1 MESNLIIYTKDLLHA
16 KDFKIFK
23 PFIISFI
30 LNGCLLIMLSKSDQ
44 IHLDEKYII
53 REHQIYLI
61 LEFGYYYLKN
71 KSERDS
77 IYTVSLQDGATKD
90 SRN

>member
-1 MESNLIIYTKDLLHA
+1 
-16 KDFKIFK
+16 
-23 PFIISFI
+23 
-30 LNGCLLIMLSKSDQ
+30 MLSKSDQ

-90 SRN
+90 SRNWKQNSSEEQINLLMTYYSWQVWKTQ